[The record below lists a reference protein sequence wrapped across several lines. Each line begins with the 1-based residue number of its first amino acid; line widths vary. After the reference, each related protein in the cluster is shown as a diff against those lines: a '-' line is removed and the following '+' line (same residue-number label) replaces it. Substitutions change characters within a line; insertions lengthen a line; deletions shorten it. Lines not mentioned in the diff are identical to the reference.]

1 MFIQSYARKVYSQ
14 NQEDGIIEYLLS
26 QCNDLNKRCIEIGV
40 ESGIECNTA
49 NLIKHHKYS
58 GVLIDKSSSF
68 NTEFYNNCSFTFINS
83 FVNPNN
89 IVELVDQHNLRGEY
103 DVLSIDVDGID
114 YWILKSIIDNNLFTA
129 KVIVL
134 EYQDIIG
141 PELSLTIPF
150 IDNFDAWQYDHWEGP
165 NYCGA
170 SLKAFVKLLN
180 DQYAFIG
187 CEPLGFNGFWVNRNQ
202 QCHTDLEMKDITSC
216 FDNPKVIFGMNH
228 RWPRTKHLEWISV

>member
-1 MFIQSYARKVYSQ
+1 MFIQSYARRVYSQ

-26 QCNDLNKRCIEIGV
+26 QCNYLNRRCLEIGI
-40 ESGIECNTA
+40 ESGIECNTT
-49 NLIKHHKYS
+49 NLIKNHNYS
-58 GVLIDKSSSF
+58 GVLIDKSSNF
-68 NTEFYNNCSFTFINS
+68 NTEFYNSCDFTFINS
-83 FVNPNN
+83 FVNPKN
-89 IVELVDQHNLRGEY
+89 IVELVDQYNLRGEY

-114 YWILKSIIDNNLFTA
+114 YWILKSIIDNNLLTA
-129 KVIVL
+129 KIIVL

-141 PELSLTIPF
+141 PELSITIPC

-170 SLKAFVKLLN
+170 SLKSFVKLL
-180 DQYAFIG
+180 DSQYAFVG

-202 QCHTDLEMKDITSC
+202 PCHLNLEVKDITLC